1 MDRGP
6 HTLIITALLF
16 ICCGVWS
23 SVLSAQEVIISPD
36 INIKLDK
43 KYVVL
48 GKKKDH
54 ILLFRDQVKT
64 QNIDVFDENL
74 KYKYTREVVL
84 NRIAPNIIAVVSH
97 RNSASIIYSSSG
109 KDSLE
114 LHQYVINDLG
124 EMQDT
129 VVLGTYPNKRFK
141 GNFRYSYSEDNNS
154 IAVFTKGKESSLNL
168 FMIDLNAQKISWE
181 SEIKSYEPEPEYK
194 FKDMVISN
202 EQEVIMLYERWN
214 NRTKAKS
221 HSILIKHISEG
232 MSSAY
237 EAEINM
243 PQYLSKDIH
252 LTYDDVNEAILVIG
266 LYTEANRSSA
276 LGYFYYS
283 TPLSSMSADGEV
295 VYQPFD
301 QLFVQTVN
309 GKRRGVNNT
318 LDYYFIKD
326 VVFQQDGSFLWIGE
340 MYKQYIRRTPSPYN
354 RAGDGLTGFIDHYT
368 EDVIV
373 VSVDKSH
380 TELWKNVIYKKQ
392 FSQDDDAIYSSYGL
406 MKTPS
411 RFQII
416 FNDEVKKNNTA
427 SSYSLDPIGNMVR
440 KTVLNTE
447 YENLRLRFEDAEQI
461 SSNSILVVSETS
473 GALNLVKI
481 TF

>member
-1 MDRGP
+1 MDQS
-6 HTLIITALLF
+6 LLKY
-16 ICCGVWS
+16 S
-23 SVLSAQEVIISPD
+23 SSILLLMLFGLSSINGLSQEVIISPD
-36 INIKLDK
+36 IDIKLDK
-43 KYVVL
+43 KYIVL
-48 GKKKDH
+48 GQKKEN
-54 ILLFRDQVKT
+54 ILLFRDQVKM
-64 QNIDVFDENL
+64 QHIDVFDENL
-74 KYKYTREVVL
+74 KYKYTREIVL
-84 NRIAPNIIAVVSH
+84 NRPEPRIIAVVSH
-97 RNSASIIYSSSG
+97 RNSASIVFSTID
-109 KDSLE
+109 KDSLV
-114 LHQYVINDLG
+114 LSQHIINDLG

-129 VVLGTYPNKRFK
+129 VVLGTYPKRRFK
-141 GNFRYSYSEDNNS
+141 DNFKYSYSEDMNS
-154 IAVFTKGKESSLNL
+154 LVVFNRGRESSLNL
-168 FMIDLNAQKISWE
+168 FMIDLNAHKITWE
-181 SEIKSYEPEPEYK
+181 SEIKSFEPEPEYK
-194 FKDMVISN
+194 FKDMVVSN
-202 EQEVIMLYERWN
+202 QQEIIMLYERWN
-214 NRTKAKS
+214 NRAKARS
-221 HSILIKHISEG
+221 HSLLLRHISEG
-232 MSSAY
+232 MTKAY
-237 EAEINM
+237 QAEISM

-252 LTYDDVNEAILVIG
+252 LTYDDVNEALLVIG

-283 TPLSSMSADGEV
+283 TPLSSMSTDGEI
-295 VYQPFD
+295 VYQSFD

-340 MYKQYIRRTPSPYN
+340 MYKQYIRRTPSPYS
-354 RAGDGLTGFIDHYT
+354 RTSDGLSGFIDHYT
-368 EDVIV
+368 EDIIV

-392 FSQDDDAIYSSYGL
+392 FSQDDDAVYSSYGL

-411 RFQII
+411 RFQIV

-461 SSNSILVVSETS
+461 SNNSMLVVSETS